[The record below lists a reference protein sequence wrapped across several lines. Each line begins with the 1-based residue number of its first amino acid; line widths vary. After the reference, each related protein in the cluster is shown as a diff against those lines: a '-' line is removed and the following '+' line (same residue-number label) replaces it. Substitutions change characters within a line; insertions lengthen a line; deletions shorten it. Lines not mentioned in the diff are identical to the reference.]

1 MANQL
6 IEALRVNDLSKGKK
20 ADNYFDANASVI
32 SYSTGFPVMDY
43 YLGYRVNVFNKNG
56 EYQYDYPNLGIT
68 AGSYVLFIGKPSTS
82 KTATA
87 VSIAANI
94 VRPFENGAVIHYD
107 LEGAM
112 NYSRIQAL
120 TKLPMD
126 KINEGKYILR
136 QEKCSLEDMKA
147 SIIRI
152 YNEKTH
158 NPDVY
163 KYNTGKKNE
172 FGEDIIIYEPT
183 VVILDSIATI
193 TISLKGEDKKT
204 IEKIEEV
211 SSQTD
216 RMRLTGEIGR
226 FFNEILMYLKEANII
241 LIGINQIKDKPMGM
255 VKSAA
260 DILGMKQDESLPG
273 GNTPRFLA
281 HILLRFVAVGSE
293 KYSDEDDGFSGFK
306 VRVEII
312 KSRVSAA
319 LKTFNLIY
327 DKNTGI
333 NMVRSTVDYA
343 KELGF
348 VNGNRNGYY
357 FLDNKEDKFTL
368 LNMPE
373 DFKSNPKLYK
383 IMKDCVVPSLETNL
397 SGVKPEELE
406 VPEAEQN
413 FYEL

>member
-1 MANQL
+1 
-6 IEALRVNDLSKGKK
+6 
-20 ADNYFDANASVI
+20 
-32 SYSTGFPVMDY
+32 
-43 YLGYRVNVFNKNG
+43 
-56 EYQYDYPNLGIT
+56 
-68 AGSYVLFIGKPSTS
+68 
-82 KTATA
+82 
-87 VSIAANI
+87 
-94 VRPFENGAVIHYD
+94 
-107 LEGAM
+107 
-112 NYSRIQAL
+112 
-120 TKLPMD
+120 
-126 KINEGKYILR
+126 
-136 QEKCSLEDMKA
+136 
-147 SIIRI
+147 
-152 YNEKTH
+152 
-158 NPDVY
+158 
-163 KYNTGKKNE
+163 
-172 FGEDIIIYEPT
+172 
-183 VVILDSIATI
+183 
-193 TISLKGEDKKT
+193 
-204 IEKIEEV
+204 
-211 SSQTD
+211 
-216 RMRLTGEIGR
+216 
-226 FFNEILMYLKEANII
+226 
-241 LIGINQIKDKPMGM
+241 M

-373 DFKSNPKLYK
+373 DFKANPKLYK

-413 FYEL
+413 FYNL